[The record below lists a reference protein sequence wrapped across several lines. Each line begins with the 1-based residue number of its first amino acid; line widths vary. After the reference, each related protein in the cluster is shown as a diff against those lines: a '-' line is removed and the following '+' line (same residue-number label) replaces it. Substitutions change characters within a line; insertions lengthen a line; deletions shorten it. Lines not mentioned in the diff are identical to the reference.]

1 MNDIEN
7 KKIQMVDKA
16 IKDFERALKDIEKNS
31 TDALALAI
39 FINGCLDTNSFASN
53 KYSALVHYQK
63 ARSAANCIEELLA
76 KNRDIEIFKRAISN
90 AHESL
95 LMSGVINPDLC
106 LQH

>member
-7 KKIQMVDKA
+7 KKIQIVDKA
-16 IKDFERALKDIEKNS
+16 IKNFECALKDIEKNS

-39 FINGCLDTNSFASN
+39 FINGCLDKNAFANN
-53 KYSALVHYQK
+53 KYDALIHYQK
-63 ARSAANCIEELLA
+63 ARSAANCIEGLLA
-76 KNRDIEIFKRAISN
+76 KNRDIEIFKRAISA

-95 LMSGVINPDLC
+95 LRSGIINPDLC